1 MAQRIPRPGEFYRHF
16 KNRLYQIVAVAEH
29 SETGET
35 MVVYQALYGD
45 FKIYVRPLEMFLE
58 EVDHDKYPRVT
69 QKYRFEPVKMPGN
82 RDEQLSHGEEE
93 NERRGAAHRT
103 ERRSAGRG
111 IQADPERKIRTEIHG
126 AEAEGSRSSGFVLEK
141 ESAEKRMKREAEEK
155 QALLDTWNQAAGL
168 SDFEDYEEADELAE
182 QESVVIPRS
191 GRAEETEDDLWESL
205 TDEAVEAAK
214 EQGEDEEAAD
224 AVNPHFLDFLE
235 ARTFE
240 SKAVILE
247 TMREELDDEL
257 IDGLAMAVDVE
268 IPAGP
273 IEERYHQLRQC
284 LETMAKYE
292 DTRLR

>member
-1 MAQRIPRPGEFYRHF
+1 
-16 KNRLYQIVAVAEH
+16 
-29 SETGET
+29 
-35 MVVYQALYGD
+35 
-45 FKIYVRPLEMFLE
+45 
-58 EVDHDKYPRVT
+58 
-69 QKYRFEPVKMPGN
+69 
-82 RDEQLSHGEEE
+82 
-93 NERRGAAHRT
+93 
-103 ERRSAGRG
+103 
-111 IQADPERKIRTEIHG
+111 
-126 AEAEGSRSSGFVLEK
+126 
-141 ESAEKRMKREAEEK
+141 MKREAEEK
-155 QALLDTWNQAAGL
+155 QALLDTWKEVSGL
-168 SDFEDYEEADELAE
+168 SDFEDYEEADEMAE

-214 EQGEDEEAAD
+214 GQGEEEETTDE
-224 AVNPHFLDFLE
+224 VNPHFLDFLE

>member
-1 MAQRIPRPGEFYRHF
+1 MAQRIPKPGEFYRHF

-29 SETGET
+29 SETGEA
-35 MVVYQALYGD
+35 MVVYQALYGE

-69 QKYRFEPVKMPGN
+69 QKYRFEPVNMAENGK
-82 RDEQLSHGEEE
+82 RQEQISHAEEDES
-93 NERRGAAHRT
+93 RKTARRT
-103 ERRSAGRG
+103 E
-111 IQADPERKIRTEIHG
+111 PERKASE
-126 AEAEGSRSSGFVLEK
+126 E
-141 ESAEKRMKREAEEK
+141 RMKREAEEK
-155 QALLDTWNQAAGL
+155 QALLDTWKEVSGL

-214 EQGEDEEAAD
+214 GQGEEEETTDE
-224 AVNPHFLDFLE
+224 VNPHFLDFLE

>member
-1 MAQRIPRPGEFYRHF
+1 MAQRIPGPGEFYRHF

-29 SETGET
+29 SETGEA
-35 MVVYQALYGD
+35 MVVYQALYGE

-69 QKYRFEPVKMPGN
+69 QKYRFEPVNMAETGK
-82 RDEQLSHGEEE
+82 RQEQISHAEEDESQKTARRTEP
-93 NERRGAAHRT
+93 ERRAS
-103 ERRSAGRG
+103 E
-111 IQADPERKIRTEIHG
+111 E
-126 AEAEGSRSSGFVLEK
+126 
-141 ESAEKRMKREAEEK
+141 RMKREAEEK
-155 QALLDTWNQAAGL
+155 QALLDTWKEVSGLSDFEDYEEADELAEQESVVIPRSGL

-214 EQGEDEEAAD
+214 GQGEEEETTDE
-224 AVNPHFLDFLE
+224 VNPHFLDFLE